1 MALENK
7 QLVRRLFNELWNKGN
22 LAVANAIFTS
32 NYLNHDP
39 ATPDFGTGPE
49 GVKQLVTLYRNA
61 FPDLQLTV
69 NQMIETGQLVTT
81 RFASQGTH
89 KGELWGIA
97 PTNKPIKVE
106 GMVIH
111 RISRGHIVEGWVMW
125 DALGLIQQLGVIPA
139 MEKVKPQAIET
150 TSN

>member
-1 MALENK
+1 MPSKNER
-7 QLVRRLFNELWNKGN
+7 LVLRLFLELWNYGK
-22 LAVANAIFTS
+22 LAVADEIFAT
-32 NYLNHDP
+32 NYVNHDP
-39 ATPDFGTGPE
+39 ASPDFGTGPE

-61 FPDLQLTV
+61 FPDLQLTA
-69 NQMIETGQLVTT
+69 NQMIDTGQLVTT
-81 RFASQGTH
+81 RFTSQGTH
-89 KGELWGIA
+89 KGELRGIA

-125 DALGLIQQLGVIPA
+125 DALGLMQQLGVIPA
-139 MEKVKPQAIET
+139 MEKVKPQATKT